1 MAKYKIW
8 RRKGISLSHLS
19 VSILCPN
26 RPQTTWHKRKSNN
39 PVRMIFW
46 LSFIR
51 DLETVQ
57 HQFINQTGPA
67 LLCQHRKSI
76 QESQPCFWPLGLLQ
90 KSEEYKGS
98 ATKLR
103 NTGPLQGLIP
113 QGLCNLHS
121 VDSRGRTALAKHTCP
136 FEVMLFSSCWHFWGL
151 RGLGTELSF
160 TWMTSFNPYDSCM
173 REMLCNSPIQKGIK
187 TFTVSQLAKV

>member
-8 RRKGISLSHLS
+8 RRKGISLSHFP

-26 RPQTTWHKRKSNN
+26 RLQTTWHKRKSNN

-51 DLETVQ
+51 DLEIVQ

-90 KSEEYKGS
+90 KSEEYEGG
-98 ATKLR
+98 ATRLEAQEHR
-103 NTGPLQGLIP
+103 PAAGPDSPGALQLSFCGFKRENCSG
-113 QGLCNLHS
+113 Q
-121 VDSRGRTALAKHTCP
+121 VY
-136 FEVMLFSSCWHFWGL
+136 MLFWGDAIFLMLTFL
-151 RGLGTELSF
+151 RT
-160 TWMTSFNPYDSCM
+160 
-173 REMLCNSPIQKGIK
+173 LCVRYWVKALHKWPHIISTIAIWGRCYIILLHRKE
-187 TFTVSQLAKV
+187 